1 MMREVRNFTALVL
14 MIVMVFMCMGTNVFA
29 AEQSCFPENN
39 RTDVVDSSVLVPDDD
54 GTITLDLS
62 NIDFTEISET
72 DSVELEP
79 EEPPQDSVV
88 YLLNK
93 TDVVSSDV
101 DDKFAAAT
109 TCRITLV
116 LCCKYVD
123 GSTGDLKGSFANY
136 SGTVHVDGVS
146 RLIAQDIA
154 IYAGA
159 QHFKITGVTKP
170 MAYTVIIYMS

>member
-1 MMREVRNFTALVL
+1 
-14 MIVMVFMCMGTNVFA
+14 
-29 AEQSCFPENN
+29 
-39 RTDVVDSSVLVPDDD
+39 
-54 GTITLDLS
+54 
-62 NIDFTEISET
+62 
-72 DSVELEP
+72 
-79 EEPPQDSVV
+79 VV